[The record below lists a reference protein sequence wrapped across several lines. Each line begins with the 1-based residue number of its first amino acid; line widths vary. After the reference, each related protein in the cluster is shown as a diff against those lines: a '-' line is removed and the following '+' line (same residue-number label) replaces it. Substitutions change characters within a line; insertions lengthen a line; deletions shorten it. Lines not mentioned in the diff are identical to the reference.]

1 MTVARTE
8 TFKYD
13 QVSRY
18 INELIEK
25 GDLKPGDKAPSLRK
39 LSKQLNVSIATI
51 TQSYVNLEDQG
62 VLSAK
67 PQSGFYVN
75 DLASQINDIAKS
87 TSAPCQARRVRFG
100 ELSAH
105 LADKRQLA
113 VVISQQFVTH
123 QLTRFT
129 ENVAVEGVITDSYT
143 TCSGSGSAASS
154 RAVAWIAWRTR
165 NCTVRSASQR

>member
-1 MTVARTE
+1 MTVTGTE

-39 LSKQLNVSIATI
+39 LSKQLGVSIATI

-62 VLSAK
+62 VLTAK

-75 DLASQINDIAKS
+75 TLVNQINDIDKS
-87 TSAPCQARRVRFG
+87 AATNRRRLPARRDACALANCSRKYFATPTIRASP
-100 ELSAH
+100 LSA
-105 LADKRQLA
+105 
-113 VVISQQFVTH
+113 FPTH
-123 QLTRFT
+123 RWTSCR
-129 ENVAVEGVITDSYT
+129 
-143 TCSGSGSAASS
+143 
-154 RAVAWIAWRTR
+154 
-165 NCTVRSASQR
+165 

>member
-75 DLASQINDIAKS
+75 TLVNQITDIDKS
-87 TSAPCQARRVRFG
+87 TTTPGQARRVRFG
-100 ELSAH
+100 ELFEEVFALH
-105 LADKRQLA
+105 
-113 VVISQQFVTH
+113 
-123 QLTRFT
+123 
-129 ENVAVEGVITDSYT
+129 
-143 TCSGSGSAASS
+143 
-154 RAVAWIAWRTR
+154 
-165 NCTVRSASQR
+165 

>member
-1 MTVARTE
+1 MTVPRTE

-39 LSKQLNVSIATI
+39 LSKQLGVSIATI

-62 VLSAK
+62 VLTAK

-75 DLASQINDIAKS
+75 TLVN
-87 TSAPCQARRVRFG
+87 
-100 ELSAH
+100 
-105 LADKRQLA
+105 
-113 VVISQQFVTH
+113 
-123 QLTRFT
+123 
-129 ENVAVEGVITDSYT
+129 
-143 TCSGSGSAASS
+143 
-154 RAVAWIAWRTR
+154 
-165 NCTVRSASQR
+165 

>member
-39 LSKQLNVSIATI
+39 LSKQLGVSIATI

-62 VLSAK
+62 VLTAK

-75 DLASQINDIAKS
+75 DLAEPDQ
-87 TSAPCQARRVRFG
+87 R
-100 ELSAH
+100 H
-105 LADKRQLA
+105 RQVVHA
-113 VVISQQFVTH
+113 V
-123 QLTRFT
+123 
-129 ENVAVEGVITDSYT
+129 
-143 TCSGSGSAASS
+143 AASGAA
-154 RAVAWIAWRTR
+154 RALR
-165 NCTVRSASQR
+165 